1 MSAAAEPH
9 ADFSGVCGSA
19 ARREILYS
27 FSPRSRIVSPSRTP
41 STCRT
46 VADTP
51 SRSLS
56 CAPGFADQLLRQA
69 EHAQRPPWKNSMS
82 LYTRFKSA
90 IAVRLF
96 VSNITRLISADRAPL
111 SISAAAMRKVS
122 GVAFA

>member
-1 MSAAAEPH
+1 
-9 ADFSGVCGSA
+9 
-19 ARREILYS
+19 
-27 FSPRSRIVSPSRTP
+27 
-41 STCRT
+41 
-46 VADTP
+46 
-51 SRSLS
+51 
-56 CAPGFADQLLRQA
+56 
-69 EHAQRPPWKNSMS
+69 MS